1 MEVGVLDI
9 QLPIQ
14 RCRIG
19 IMART
24 AGKRE
29 WRRLRRDFELQA
41 NQYHELTLSI
51 YFMTPDNF
59 VEDEPFGHSNH
70 RIMLWQYFGNA
81 EPDTPANK
89 FMNARIAE
97 FGLTNAMVT
106 AFGVVT
112 GAQTNL
118 FRRMAYR
125 AGSLI
130 SDEVRLIMIE
140 NIMRNVVD
148 PNLPGKPVFICNP
161 DPLSVWLTFVLT
173 FIATLQP
180 ERFQRRT
187 LSVDPFAASLAA
199 LDYLTLSKPRQTK
212 VNNKGTETGPT
223 NKRFKVALSFPGE
236 KRRYVSKIAKGLT
249 DRLGQNS
256 IFYDKYFEA
265 ELAKPNLDLTLQKI
279 YHEDSELI
287 VIFICREYEQKDWCG
302 LEWRAIRDI
311 IKDRRDKDI
320 MPMRFDDA
328 KIPGLFSIDG
338 YIDLRKRSANE
349 TVDLIC
355 QRLGEM
361 NNHP

>member
-1 MEVGVLDI
+1 
-9 QLPIQ
+9 
-14 RCRIG
+14 
-19 IMART
+19 MAKT
-24 AGKRE
+24 VVKRE
-29 WRRLRRDFELQA
+29 WRRLRHDFELQA

-51 YFMTPDNF
+51 YFITPDNL
-59 VEDEPFGHSNH
+59 VEDKPFGHPNH
-70 RIMLWQYFGNA
+70 AIMLWQYFGNA
-81 EPDTPANK
+81 EPDKPANE
-89 FMNARIAE
+89 FMNAQITE
-97 FGLTNAMVT
+97 FGVGNAMVT
-106 AFGVVT
+106 AFGVIT

-130 SDEVRLIMIE
+130 SDEVRLIIIE

-148 PNLPGKPVFICNP
+148 HNLPGKPVFICNP
-161 DPLSVWLTFVLT
+161 DPLSVWLNFVLT
-173 FIATLQP
+173 FIAALQP
-180 ERFQRRT
+180 ERFRRRT
-187 LSVDPFAASLAA
+187 LEVDPFAASLTA
-199 LDYLTLSKPRQTK
+199 LDYLTRSKPGQTK
-212 VNNKGTETGPT
+212 VNNNGIPT
-223 NKRFKVALSFPGE
+223 DPTKKRFKVALSFPGE
-236 KRRYVSKIAKGLT
+236 KRRYVSKIAKGLA

-287 VIFICREYEQKDWCG
+287 VIFICKEYEQKDWCG

-311 IKDRRDKDI
+311 IKNRRDKDI

-338 YIDLRKRSANE
+338 YIDLRKRPANE

-355 QRLGEM
+355 QRLEDG
-361 NNHP
+361 NIHP